1 MSKGEGDKRKVTT
14 DALETLGT
22 IIGPNEK
29 RDAIHLA
36 VENVVAKEWLYP
48 GDHVTADGRLGIKD
62 GGAVGIVDPFLKK
75 SVKIGEHFWLVV
87 YPRQI
92 HSLRHV
98 WTHPAFPDVPEVAE
112 LTRESVADR
121 RVAADNRF
129 LAEKWLRT
137 FVAGHDLPSYEMV
150 IAAAL
155 GQTLGSGS
163 EDWDISYQRGDGS
176 IIFIGTNAHCDIPPE
191 FWRNLE
197 IVAGRT
203 IPSAERADYF
213 GCSC

>member
-36 VENVVAKEWLYP
+36 VENVVAKAWLYP

-62 GGAVGIVDPFLKK
+62 GDAVGIVDPFLKK
-75 SVKIGEHFWLVV
+75 SVKVGEHFWLVV

-98 WTHPAFPDVPEVAE
+98 WTHPAFPDVPEVVAE
-112 LTRESVADR
+112 LMRESVADR
-121 RVAADNRF
+121 RVT
-129 LAEKWLRT
+129 AEKWLRT
-137 FVAGHDLPSYEMV
+137 FVANHDLPSYEIV

-155 GQTLGSGS
+155 GQTLESGLA
-163 EDWDISYQRGDGS
+163 DWDISYQHSDGS
-176 IIFIGTNAHCDIPPE
+176 IVFIGIDAHCDIPPE
-191 FWRNLE
+191 FWQNLE
-197 IVAGRT
+197 IVAGRAIAST
-203 IPSAERADYF
+203 ERADYF